1 MLGRCRSST
10 AQPAAI
16 ARVPSSRRCKFD
28 RLLAAVLNTC
38 CRELLT
44 CAAVSSATSAAVA
57 VAVAVGVGVAAAVL
71 AAAAGTAVATLVL
84 ELLLTCAL
92 LVCCR
97 LLRLFC

>member
-1 MLGRCRSST
+1 M
-10 AQPAAI
+10 
-16 ARVPSSRRCKFD
+16 ARVPSSRRCKSD

-57 VAVAVGVGVAAAVL
+57 VAVGVGVAAAVL

-84 ELLLTCAL
+84 ELLLTRAL
-92 LVCCR
+92 LECCR